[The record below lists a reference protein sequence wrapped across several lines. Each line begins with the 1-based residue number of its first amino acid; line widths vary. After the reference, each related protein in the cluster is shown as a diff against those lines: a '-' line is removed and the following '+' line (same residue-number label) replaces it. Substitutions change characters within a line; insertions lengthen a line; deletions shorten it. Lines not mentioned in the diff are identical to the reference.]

1 MSFSS
6 CPAYS
11 TISSSRNTVA
21 VALKGR
27 EGEGSVGS
35 ASVALVAAEDGY
47 LSLSA
52 IQPSKAALQLR
63 SLKLSLPG
71 TPSSLAWLP
80 VPASPSS
87 APSAGPAQG
96 ARADAV
102 VGTSTGT
109 LVTVDT
115 ALGEEVA
122 RLSLAS
128 DSVSSLVAVSTDLVA
143 AGCFDGSV
151 VLVDV
156 AKASVSAR
164 LEHGAPV
171 HAVELLAA
179 EGGTSTLVASAGS
192 VYIRVWDVGTRRL
205 VTQLTGPAK
214 TVTSLAFDAARGLLY
229 AGSLDGTVRAYDTA
243 TWQSADV
250 DGTPMRFPAA
260 VLSVA
265 THRGTGNFLA
275 VGLASGLLAVTERAL
290 SALARLRAT
299 KRRLALDSG
308 AYRHF
313 LQTTGAP
320 GDFAVVEQESSRRR
334 RLSPYAA
341 ALGRF
346 EHREAL
352 QLAVRSGSVDELAT
366 VVRELSIRGV
376 LRQAVGQ
383 RDDKGVL
390 SLLRAITRSLAVPRH
405 AVTTLTLAHAVLDVY
420 GELAA
425 ESPAVL
431 AALAN
436 LRHSVVAE
444 LAVQRDVQRVQG
456 GIEWVLSSR

>member
-1 MSFSS
+1 
-6 CPAYS
+6 
-11 TISSSRNTVA
+11 VA

-27 EGEGSVGS
+27 EKEGKGGVSG
-35 ASVALVAAEDGY
+35 ATVALVAAEDGY

-52 IQPSKAALQLR
+52 IQTGKAALQLR
-63 SLKLSLPG
+63 SLKVSVPG

-80 VPASPSS
+80 VPTADPTSS
-87 APSAGPAQG
+87 AAPTVDRSVQG

-102 VGTSTGT
+102 LGTSTGT

-128 DSVSSLVAVSTDLVA
+128 DSVASLAAVSADLVA

-156 AKASVSAR
+156 ARATVTAR

-171 HAVELLAA
+171 HALELLASDT
-179 EGGTSTLVASAGS
+179 GTSTLLASAGS
-192 VYIRVWDVGTRRL
+192 VYIRIWDVGTRRL

-214 TVTSLAFDAARGLLY
+214 TITCLSFDAARGLLY
-229 AGSLDGTVRAYDTA
+229 AGSLDGSVRVYETA
-243 TWQSADV
+243 SWGCADV
-250 DGTPMRFPAA
+250 GGKPMRFPAA
-260 VLSVA
+260 VLSLAVQ
-265 THRGTGNFLA
+265 RSTGNVLA
-275 VGLASGLLAVTERAL
+275 VGLASGLVAVTERAL

-299 KRRLALDSG
+299 KRRLSLDSG

-313 LQTTGAP
+313 LQTSGSP
-320 GDFAVVEQESSRRR
+320 GDFVVVEPEQRRRR

-352 QLAVRSGSVDELAT
+352 ALAVRSGSVAELAT

-390 SLLRAITRSLAVPRH
+390 SLLRAVTASLSLPQY

-425 ESPAVL
+425 ESPKVL
-431 AALAN
+431 AALSS
-436 LRHSVVAE
+436 LRHSVSAE
-444 LAVQRDVQRVQG
+444 LEVQRDVQRCQG
-456 GIEWVLSSR
+456 GIEWIMSSR